1 VLVNVHDKPPVP
13 VVICDGSGRAAD
25 LLAFTHK
32 YAYTSPT
39 TKRVTMDIDVQ
50 EQLITTIMKTF
61 AYTKAQANY
70 LFIQL
75 MNCVINKD
83 LISILEDHAKDLGLD
98 VNTSVRIHSGSLT
111 VSGSLFVSGG
121 NVVLQSGSAFVGDLV

>member
-61 AYTKAQANY
+61 AYTKAQADY

-83 LISILEDHAKDLGLD
+83 LISIYRLGISKL
-98 VNTSVRIHSGSLT
+98 ISL
-111 VSGSLFVSGG
+111 
-121 NVVLQSGSAFVGDLV
+121 

>member
-1 VLVNVHDKPPVP
+1 LVSLIVEGGTNTIQTVLVNVHDKPPVP

-32 YAYTSPT
+32 YAYVSPV
-39 TKRVTMDIDVQ
+39 TKRVTMDVDVQ
-50 EQLITTIMKTF
+50 EQLISTIMKTF
-61 AYTKAQANY
+61 AYTKAQADY

-83 LISILEDHAKDLGLD
+83 LISIYRLG
-98 VNTSVRIHSGSLT
+98 T
-111 VSGSLFVSGG
+111 
-121 NVVLQSGSAFVGDLV
+121 AFFTFFTFF